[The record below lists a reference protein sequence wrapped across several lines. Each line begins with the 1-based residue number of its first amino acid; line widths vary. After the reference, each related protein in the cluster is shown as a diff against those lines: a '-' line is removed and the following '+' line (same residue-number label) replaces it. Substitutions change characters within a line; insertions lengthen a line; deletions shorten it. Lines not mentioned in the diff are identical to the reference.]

1 MSKLK
6 ELREQRKSESK
17 RFTLKECAEVAGVT
31 KPTYMKLEEHPELVT
46 VKQAERLAA
55 HLGCSVEDIFF

>member
-17 RFTLKECAEVAGVT
+17 RFTLEECAEVAGVT
-31 KPTYMKLEEHPELVT
+31 KPTYMKLEKHPELVT
-46 VKQAERLAA
+46 VQQAERLAE
-55 HLGCSVEDIFF
+55 HLGCSIEDIFF